1 MKIVKWWFI
10 LTLISMSIY
19 TPIYLIA
26 NDSLDALDEATL
38 IDLLPTVGMI
48 NRDYEHEA
56 KALARQGIDT
66 EKQLSDALDDNPLI
80 DDYDIDFVD
89 SAEAR
94 QILLVSGQKLVEIK
108 AETENGNELLMVFTT
123 LDKKFLKQYAAIGP
137 MVRLAISNG
146 EDTYEVIP
154 EDMKLYLTVLFA
166 DKEEHAAE
174 AISRL
179 ESFLPSK
186 AQKAQQALAQALA
199 AAKAS
204 TPVETPQVAAPVA
217 GLQAAIEA
225 HIQQEIARD
234 GGAEYAEAR
243 VVQEVD
249 LDADGA
255 QDALVLYSIEGQGG
269 GNSAFQT
276 LAIFHSEAGGYAL
289 RASTVVDGSATGV
302 KLLAPQTIAV
312 SSLTLGPDDPMCCP
326 SVESLQKFSWN
337 GQQLVEIR

>member
-19 TPIYLIA
+19 TPVYLIA

-38 IDLLPTVGMI
+38 IDLLPTVGMM
-48 NRDYEHEA
+48 NRDYEHQA
-56 KALARQGIDT
+56 AVLARRGIDVD
-66 EKQLSDALDDNPLI
+66 KQLSDALDDNPLI
-80 DDYDIDFVD
+80 NDYSIDFVD

-94 QILLVSGQKLVEIK
+94 KVLLVSGEKLVEIK
-108 AETENGNELLMVFTT
+108 AETESGNELLMVFTT
-123 LDKKFLKQYAAIGP
+123 LDKKFLKHYAAIGP

-146 EDTYEVIP
+146 EYSYEVSP
-154 EDMKLYLTVLFA
+154 EDMQLYLTVLFA

-174 AISRL
+174 AINRL
-179 ESFLPSK
+179 ESLLPSK
-186 AQKAQQALAQALA
+186 AQKARQALVA
-199 AAKAS
+199 AEAS
-204 TPVETPQVAAPVA
+204 NPVEAQPVAAPVA
-217 GLQAAIEA
+217 GLQTTIET

-243 VVQEVD
+243 VVQELD
-249 LDADGA
+249 LNADGA

-269 GNSAFQT
+269 GNSAVQT
-276 LAIFHSEAGGYAL
+276 LAVFHSEEGGYAL
-289 RASTVVDGSATGV
+289 RASTVVNGSATGV

-337 GQQLVEIR
+337 GQELVELR